1 MFFVHNILLEDGQ
14 IESGQFELNPTSE
27 EGQAVCR
34 VFAEFLKNRPA
45 AFRDKIGFMNRGDF
59 ELDWSAAD
67 GGVALASLVESG
79 ETLAMGVLLTGV
91 QGESDRRMLEM
102 FVANVL
108 VPLFGNV
115 PEDEVNKLAQVSERP
130 LLLQLLFPGSPE
142 WAPAVQLLSTAL
154 ASVYFKTI
162 LALAKN
168 PESI

>member
-1 MFFVHNILLEDGQ
+1 MFHVHNILLEGGR

-27 EGQAVCR
+27 EGQAVCT
-34 VFAEFLKNRPA
+34 VFTEFLKNRPT
-45 AFRDKIGFMNRGDF
+45 AFREKIAFLKRGDF

-67 GGVALASLVESG
+67 GGVALASWVESG

-91 QGESDRRMLEM
+91 QSESDRMMLEM

-115 PEDEVNKLAQVSERP
+115 PEDEVKKLAQVKDRP

-142 WAPAVQLLSTAL
+142 WMPAVQLLSTAL
-154 ASVYFKTI
+154 ASVYFRTI
-162 LALAKN
+162 LTLSKN
-168 PESI
+168 TVN

>member
-1 MFFVHNILLEDGQ
+1 MFFVHNILLEDGR
-14 IESGQFELNPTSE
+14 IESGQFELEPTSE
-27 EGQAVCR
+27 QGQAVCG

-45 AFRDKIGFMNRGDF
+45 AFRDKIGFLNRGEF

-79 ETLAMGVLLTGV
+79 ETLAMGVFLTGV
-91 QGESDRRMLEM
+91 QPESDRRMLEM

-115 PEDEVNKLAQVSERP
+115 PENDIRKLARVTERP

-142 WAPAVQLLSTAL
+142 WTPAIQLLSTAL
-154 ASVYFKTI
+154 ASVYFRTM
-162 LALAKN
+162 LALTKTA
-168 PESI
+168 E